1 MTLLRIKVF
10 GLAALAALVLTGCS
24 GGSDGGA
31 SASGAPSGNVNLKGV
46 KVGIV
51 FDSGGLGDGSFND
64 SANRGAER
72 AIKELGATVKHV
84 DSKSIK
90 DFEPNL
96 SALAQQGFDIVFAI
110 GITQET
116 ALKAVAAKY
125 PKINFAIVDGTVDAP
140 NVRCLKF
147 SEEEGS
153 FLAGYLAALT
163 SKSTKLGFVGGMD
176 IPLIHKFY
184 AGYVAGAKTANPAIE
199 VLAPKY
205 TGSWD
210 NVDAGKSNAA
220 ILFGQGADIV
230 YHAAGRAGQG
240 VIASAKEQNKLAI
253 GVDSDQDGLAQGFVL
268 TSMIKKVD
276 ESVFSTIQDVKDGK
290 FSGGTKIYDLKSNGV
305 GLSEMKYTQDKLP
318 KDAMAKVD
326 EMKAKIISG
335 EIKVPTTEEEL
346 TAYLGTLKK

>member
-1 MTLLRIKVF
+1 MIKIF
-10 GLAALAALVLTGCS
+10 GLAALAALVLAGCS
-24 GGSDGGA
+24 GSPSAKGDG
-31 SASGAPSGNVNLKGV
+31 KGI

-64 SANRGAER
+64 SANRGAEK
-72 AIKELGATVKHV
+72 AIKELGASVQHV
-84 DSKSIK
+84 DSKSTK

-96 SALAQQGFDIVFAI
+96 TSLAQHGFDVVFAI
-110 GITQET
+110 GLNQET
-116 ALKAVAAKY
+116 ALKTVAAKY
-125 PKINFAIVDGTVDAP
+125 PNIKFAIVDGSVDAP

-147 SEEEGS
+147 NEEQGS
-153 FLAGYLAALT
+153 FLAGYLAAMT
-163 SKSTKLGFVGGMD
+163 SKTGKIGFVGGME
-176 IPLIHKFY
+176 IALIKKFF
-184 AGYVAGAKTANPAIE
+184 AGYAAGAKTANPAIE
-199 VLAPKY
+199 VFDAKY
-205 TGSWD
+205 IGSWD

-230 YHAAGRAGQG
+230 YHAAGRAGLG

-253 GVDSDQDGLAQGFVL
+253 GVDSDQDGLAPGFVL
-268 TSMIKKVD
+268 TSMIKRVD

-318 KDAMAKVD
+318 KDAKAKLD

-335 EIKVPTTEEEL
+335 EIKVPANEEEL
-346 TAYLGTLKK
+346 KAYLATLKKPRA